1 MNFFILSN
9 NFTISRRNLRT
20 ESPLPIPGADLACLD
35 SVESTGSCDMCIKNR
50 AFESDFAKIVI
61 TELLLCGLS
70 DFVFNFYLY
79 LPVLV
84 EKERRHNKFLFQ
96 ILGLRSADSLI
107 TVRWTR
113 VIYL

>member
-1 MNFFILSN
+1 M
-9 NFTISRRNLRT
+9 RT
-20 ESPLPIPGADLACLD
+20 ESPLPVLGADLACLD
-35 SVESTGSCDMCIKNR
+35 SVESTGSCDTCIQNR

-61 TELLLCGLS
+61 TELSLCGLS

-84 EKERRHNKFLFQ
+84 EKERRHNCNKFLFQ
-96 ILGLRSADSLI
+96 ILGLRRADSLI

-113 VIYL
+113 IYL

>member
-1 MNFFILSN
+1 MYS
-9 NFTISRRNLRT
+9 
-20 ESPLPIPGADLACLD
+20 
-35 SVESTGSCDMCIKNR
+35 KQ

-84 EKERRHNKFLFQ
+84 EKERRHNYTKFLFQ

-113 VIYL
+113 IYL